1 MINVRVRFVY
11 GSLNE
16 NENGTYYC
24 RNREVGGQVGSTF
37 PTVALQRIFAGEDTA
52 TVDQSLLRNGA
63 IDIPRD
69 AGLEPSNR
77 QARVRPFLNLALCKL
92 D

>member
-16 NENGTYYC
+16 NENG